1 MRSVPSR
8 TATASSSPGCSAERH
23 ASPLAGRI
31 LGRVRPVFSWSRFM
45 SDHDDVVQRQF
56 GAQAAAYLSS
66 AVHAQGEEFALLRDA
81 WPGARKRGSS
91 TWVAA
96 PAT

>member
-1 MRSVPSR
+1 
-8 TATASSSPGCSAERH
+8 
-23 ASPLAGRI
+23 
-31 LGRVRPVFSWSRFM
+31 M

-56 GAQAAAYLSS
+56 GAQASAYLSS
-66 AVHAQGEEFALLRDA
+66 AVHAQGEEFALLRD

-91 TWVAA
+91 TWAAA